1 MKTYPDLFEL
11 LRNDEEARKLFESL
25 PLYVR
30 TSINDRPNH
39 INSLS
44 SLRSYV
50 DGFTKGNT

>member
-11 LRNDEEARKLFESL
+11 LRNETEARELFESL
-25 PLYVR
+25 PMYVR
-30 TSINDRPNH
+30 TAINDRPNG

-50 DGFTKGNT
+50 DNMTKGDG